1 MMKGD
6 GWQDHGF
13 HTRVILNFNNN
24 NNNNKTS
31 PDCTSPVSMLY

>member
-13 HTRVILNFNNN
+13 HTRVVLNFN

-31 PDCTSPVSMLY
+31 PDCTSPVSLLY